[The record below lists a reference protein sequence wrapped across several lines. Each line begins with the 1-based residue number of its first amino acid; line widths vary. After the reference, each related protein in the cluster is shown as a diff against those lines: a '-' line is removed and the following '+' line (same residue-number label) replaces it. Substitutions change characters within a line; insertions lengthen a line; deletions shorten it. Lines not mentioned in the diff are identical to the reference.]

1 MAITMEEL
9 ERKAKRYDEVLAMAQ
24 ECVTYIPDEAVKKY
38 MLNMFPE
45 LKESRDEEIRKLLIK
60 LFKSNT
66 NEKFYDVSTQEI
78 VAWLEKQEMSYTK
91 RDVEDAYIEGVV
103 STKNELEKQ
112 GEPSLKAEQS
122 DMQILNMWREE
133 DEHRAKDT
141 IYFLDTAKKH
151 YASTVE
157 LDACIDWLKSLKDKV
172 QSQPK
177 QDWSEEDEKMLD
189 DAIGAVGAAD
199 YYTYDDKQEIENWLK
214 AIKQRVGWKPSEE
227 QMKAL
232 ALALHDVHG
241 MSYKKHLF
249 SLKQQLKQLW
259 VKDGTA

>member
-38 MLNMFPE
+38 MLDMFPE
-45 LKESRDEEIRKLLIK
+45 LKENMDEKIRKLLIK

-78 VAWLEKQEMSYTK
+78 VAWLEKQETSYTK

-122 DMQILNMWREE
+122 GMQILNMWSEK
-133 DEHRAKDT
+133 DEH
-141 IYFLDTAKKH
+141 ILQG
-151 YASTVE
+151 V
-157 LDACIDWLKSLKDKV
+157 IDEIQANKS
-172 QSQPK
+172 QAP
-177 QDWSEEDEKMLD
+177 
-189 DAIGAVGAAD
+189 D
-199 YYTYDDKQEIENWLK
+199 YDFETYDRFLSWLK
-214 AIKQRVGWKPSEE
+214 AIKQRIG
-227 QMKAL
+227 
-232 ALALHDVHG
+232 G
-241 MSYKKHLF
+241 
-249 SLKQQLKQLW
+249 
-259 VKDGTA
+259 